1 MSRQGVS
8 IGKIN
13 TFFLK
18 FFNKRQV
25 DFNDI
30 FQNKQELLSLISK
43 IINAYVFIH
52 SDQPIRSVAIA
63 MQIRR

>member
-52 SDQPIRSVAIA
+52 SGQPIRSVAIA